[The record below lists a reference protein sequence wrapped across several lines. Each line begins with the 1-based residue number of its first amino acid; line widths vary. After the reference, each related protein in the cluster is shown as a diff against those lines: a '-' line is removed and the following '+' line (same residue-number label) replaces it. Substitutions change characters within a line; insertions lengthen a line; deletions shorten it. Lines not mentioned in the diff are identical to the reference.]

1 MTQFRCAEW
10 YLEQGGVSAAS
21 SIMRMHPALFEYYL
35 PILRAAWLAG
45 ALNQLTKG

>member
-1 MTQFRCAEW
+1 MTQLRCAEW
-10 YLEQGGVSAAS
+10 YLDQGGVSAAS

-45 ALNQLTKG
+45 AVNNSIKG